1 MALGDPVEAWARTL
15 QLRAAAHVT
24 NLDLIRTIV
33 GAVAMFDDLDLDA
46 VSDCRLAVDEAC
58 NRLISAAVPGAV
70 LTFVVHRRD
79 DALVV
84 DVSTMCDRVD
94 LISPDDFSWHVLRSL
109 TDDVRVFQP
118 GRGHRLAAPSW
129 AFRSRQTG
137 PLPPARGSASG
148 RDE

>member
-1 MALGDPVEAWARTL
+1 MAHGDPVEAWARTVE
-15 QLRAAAHVT
+15 LRVAAHPT

-33 GAVAMFDDLDLDA
+33 GAIATFDDLDLDS

-79 DALVV
+79 EALVI

-94 LISPDDFSWHVLRSL
+94 LISPDNFSWHILRSL
-109 TDDVRVFQP
+109 TDDVQVFNLGETTDWPRLVGISITTNRAAAP
-118 GRGHRLAAPSW
+118 GRGH
-129 AFRSRQTG
+129 
-137 PLPPARGSASG
+137 
-148 RDE
+148 DD

>member
-15 QLRAAAHVT
+15 ELRVAAHVT

-109 TDDVRVFQP
+109 TDDVHVFNLGETTDWP
-118 GRGHRLAAPSW
+118 RLVGISITTNRAAAP
-129 AFRSRQTG
+129 G
-137 PLPPARGSASG
+137 RGSASG